1 MDRTIPG
8 EYFKKALRLPVLP
21 AWLSGAAW
29 MAAGLGILALIWTL
43 VALRLNNPVLLPTPT
58 VVLEGFY
65 QLFADGLLLKDVVA
79 SLKRVFIGFLIA
91 SAIGVPLAMLLAYFV
106 ALRRLILPVVNLI
119 RPIPPI
125 AWIPI
130 AILWFGIGDKPSFF
144 ITAIAAFF
152 PIFLNSFFGG
162 ISVEDQ
168 HLNAARCLGA
178 KKVSLV
184 VRIMFPSALPM
195 IWTGL
200 KIGLGQSWMAVVT
213 AELIAAQSGLG
224 YMIQVSRLNLETS
237 YVLVGMV
244 TIGILGS
251 LMALALTSV
260 ERYVLP
266 WKQK

>member
-1 MDRTIPG
+1 MDRIKP
-8 EYFKKALRLPVLP
+8 KKSKKPRTMAISS
-21 AWLSGAAW
+21 WLSKTTW
-29 MAAGLGILALIWTL
+29 MTAGIGILVLVWTF
-43 VALRLNNPVLLPTPT
+43 VAWRLNNPVLLPTPA
-58 VVLEGFY
+58 VVLHGFW
-65 QLFADGLLLKDVVA
+65 QMLTDGLLLKDVLA
-79 SLKRVFIGFLIA
+79 SLKRVLVGFLIA
-91 SAIGVPLAMLLAYFV
+91 SSVGVPLAMLLAYFIT
-106 ALRRLILPVVNLI
+106 LRRLVLPVVNLI

-152 PIFLNSFFGG
+152 PIFLNSFYGG

-168 HLNAARCLGA
+168 HLNAARSLGA
-178 KKVSLV
+178 KKVSIV

-244 TIGILGS
+244 TIGVLGS
-251 LMALALTSV
+251 LMAWGLTGI